1 MAVEVVPAVEV
12 RKKLTPDDVEELMR
26 AGELDPDKIY
36 ELIDGELIE
45 VPPAWDIH
53 NGAATN
59 MVGALWAFA
68 QKSGGRAY
76 SAAGGF
82 RVGPKLSNVREP
94 DAGYTAPERAE
105 APGEHFVRGAPD
117 LAVEVLSKGQY
128 GEAYAKGKVR
138 EYFEAGAKLVWLLDY
153 RRKEV
158 RVYTPNSD
166 TYTIMRGQAVLTLEP
181 IIAGFSLKVAD
192 IFR

>member
-1 MAVEVVPAVEV
+1 MAIEVAQNVEV
-12 RKKLTPDDVEELMR
+12 RKKLTPDDVEELVR
-26 AGELDPDKIY
+26 AGKLDPDKIY
-36 ELIDGELIE
+36 ELVDGELIE
-45 VPPAWDIH
+45 VPPAWGIH
-53 NGAATN
+53 GNAAMNVAGPLWVFAKEFGGCAYGAA
-59 MVGALWAFA
+59 
-68 QKSGGRAY
+68 
-76 SAAGGF
+76 AGF
-82 RVGPKLSNVREP
+82 TVGPRLSNVREP
-94 DAGYTAPERAE
+94 DAGYTAPERAQP
-105 APGEHFVRGAPD
+105 PGEHFIKGAPD
-117 LAVEVLSKGQY
+117 LAVEVLSEGQY